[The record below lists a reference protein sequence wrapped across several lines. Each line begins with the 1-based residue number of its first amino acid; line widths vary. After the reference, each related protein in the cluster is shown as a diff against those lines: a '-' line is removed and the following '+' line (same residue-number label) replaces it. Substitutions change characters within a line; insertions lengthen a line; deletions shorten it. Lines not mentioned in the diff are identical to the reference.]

1 MDHQV
6 AAAAPDGDEVALH
19 SRAHE
24 TNQSIQSGGQFGQVC
39 DVVVV
44 PAILGA
50 SSGGR
55 QKRPRNRP
63 SLEWGWFFGRHNRYR
78 DSVIDLLEEG
88 GVEGKEQGCDRQE
101 VGKRERGGG
110 GGRNFLKERR
120 RDTIYGEDLPTLC
133 CFHGKS
139 RHCRSSGER
148 SRSANSCTISFI
160 RAVVV
165 VEIKTL

>member
-1 MDHQV
+1 MV
-6 AAAAPDGDEVALH
+6 EVSLPAPARLVSGSSSRRRRAAAPDGDEVALH

-24 TNQSIQSGGQFGQVC
+24 TNQSIRSSSGQFGQVC

-63 SLEWGWFFGRHNRYR
+63 SLEWGWFFGQHKRHR

-88 GVEGKEQGCDRQE
+88 GGVEGKEQECDRQE
-101 VGKRERGGG
+101 VGKREE
-110 GGRNFLKERR
+110 FPEA
-120 RDTIYGEDLPTLC
+120 E
-133 CFHGKS
+133 
-139 RHCRSSGER
+139 
-148 SRSANSCTISFI
+148 
-160 RAVVV
+160 
-165 VEIKTL
+165 